1 MLCQTFRDGRV
12 RLGIPAGRGGP
23 GVAQEG
29 LCASDRAAG
38 SVIEAG
44 TEGVPYLV
52 RVPVRDPVSA
62 ADAVDQSMER
72 VP

>member
-1 MLCQTFRDGRV
+1 M
-12 RLGIPAGRGGP
+12 
-23 GVAQEG
+23 AQQG
-29 LCASDRAAG
+29 LCASDRAAR
-38 SVIEAG
+38 SVIEAAAK
-44 TEGVPYLV
+44 GVPYLV